1 MCTISTVRT
10 KTTAGV
16 FRLCCSLDSFTSKPN
31 RRAASPTL
39 IYTTCESLNHT
50 PTVTSPSNQLS
61 TYINQVIENVHEL
74 WEDLC
79 RDGKGW
85 ILLTVSAG
93 WFLSIGVRYIY
104 PSVLPFIRET
114 FAMDL
119 TIAGFLLSTLWLAYA
134 LGQFPGGVLGD
145 KIGEGNIL
153 VLSTLVSTVAI
164 LLVTTSFTVIM
175 VFAATAAFGFATGL
189 YGPHRFTIFTDIY
202 SDRSGTAV
210 GITMAAGSVG
220 NTILPAVGAAIAGYT
235 TWRLGF
241 GVLIPF
247 FVAVCV
253 GIYLFVP
260 KRTSTSTGDTDTFS
274 RATFRRVA
282 ASAVGGGIPVVVS
295 VHIALA
301 FVSNG
306 FLGFFPTYLIEVKGF
321 SPQLAA
327 IVFGSYF
334 AFGVAIQPLTGV
346 LRDRFGSRQTLG
358 FVAAMLFTGLGALQ
372 FGESLWVILLLTAF
386 ISHRNGVGVVTNTFI
401 ADSLDDDI
409 KGSGLGLLR
418 TSWLLTGALSPIF
431 VGILGDLGRLDFAFL
446 ILAGIAGLG
455 LLLTF
460 FIPRDI

>member
-1 MCTISTVRT
+1 MREGLIN
-10 KTTAGV
+10 
-16 FRLCCSLDSFTSKPN
+16 TS
-31 RRAASPTL
+31 
-39 IYTTCESLNHT
+39 
-50 PTVTSPSNQLS
+50 TVTSPTNQFD
-61 TYINQVIENVHEL
+61 TYVTRAIQSVREL
-74 WEDLC
+74 WTDLS
-79 RDGKGW
+79 RDGKGL
-85 ILLTVSAG
+85 ILLAVSAG

-104 PSVLPFIRET
+104 PSVLPFIREA
-114 FAMDL
+114 FAIDL
-119 TIAGFLLSTLWLAYA
+119 TIAGFLLSTLWFAYA

-153 VLSTLVSTVAI
+153 VVSTLISTVAI
-164 LLVTTSFTVIM
+164 LLVTISFNIVM
-175 VFAATAAFGFATGL
+175 LFAATAAFGFATGL

-210 GITMAAGSVG
+210 GVTMAAGSVG
-220 NTILPAVGAAIAGYT
+220 NTLLPAVAAAIAGYT

-247 FVAVCV
+247 FIAVCV
-253 GIYLFVP
+253 AIYVFVP
-260 KRTSTSTGDTDTFS
+260 GRTSMSTGETNTFS
-274 RATFRRVA
+274 LATFRRVA
-282 ASAVGGGIPVVVS
+282 ASAVGDGIPVVVT

-306 FLGFFPTYLIEVKGF
+306 FLGFFPTYLIEVKEF

-334 AFGVAIQPLTGV
+334 AFGVAIQPLTGI
-346 LRDRFGSRQTLG
+346 LRDKFGSRWTLG
-358 FVAAMLFTGLGALQ
+358 FVAAMLFTGLIALRY
-372 FGESLWVILLLTAF
+372 GESLWQILLLTAF

-446 ILAGIAGLG
+446 VLAGISGVGLV
-455 LLLTF
+455 LTLR
-460 FIPRDI
+460 IPRDA